1 MKLQALDKK
10 LQSEINLLLVKA
22 SSWNLFPDEAF

>member
-22 SSWNLFPDEAF
+22 SSRNLFPDEAF